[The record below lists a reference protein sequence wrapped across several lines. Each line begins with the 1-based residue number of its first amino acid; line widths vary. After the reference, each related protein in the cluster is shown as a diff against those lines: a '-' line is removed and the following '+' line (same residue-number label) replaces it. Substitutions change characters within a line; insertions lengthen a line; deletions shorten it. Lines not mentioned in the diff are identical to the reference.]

1 MMRRFLFIFLTVL
14 FFLNYKVYAQADE
27 NTLFDI
33 SKLEAYS
40 QRLQQEENYLPDISF
55 SKMIDTYKSSGSTGL
70 SLKTISQGLL
80 KALFKEIVANSNL
93 FVELLFIGILCAV
106 LQNIQNAFDSQGISK
121 IAYYV
126 CFLIMVIII
135 IKSLMLS
142 MNIGKKAIDDMIEFT
157 NALMPALIVLLAAVG
172 GFVSAATLDPILMF
186 VIKLTSDIIRDL
198 IIPMTMIIAMLN
210 IVNNLSDELK
220 ISKFADLV
228 RQINLWVLGFIMT
241 IFTAVVT
248 IRSNTSATFD
258 EVAVK
263 SAKFAVDN
271 FIPVVGKCLS
281 DAVTTV
287 AGYSLIL
294 KDAVSV
300 AGLIILFLI
309 CIFPLI
315 KIILIALIY
324 KFVSAV
330 MEPIVDRKV
339 INCLSA
345 VGSSITMIFVCILS
359 VAVMFFIMITIIA
372 QTGRLIVFAG

>member
-1 MMRRFLFIFLTVL
+1 MRRFLFIFLTLL
-14 FFLNYKVYAQADE
+14 FFLNYKVYAQVDE

-33 SKLEAYS
+33 SKLEVYS

-55 SKMIDTYKSSGSTGL
+55 SKMIDTYKATGSTGL

-80 KALFKEIVANSNL
+80 KALFKEIIANSRL

-126 CFLIMVIII
+126 CYLIMVIII

-186 VIKLTSDIIRDL
+186 VIKITSDIIRDL
-198 IIPMTMIIAMLN
+198 IIPITMVIVMLN

-220 ISKFADLV
+220 ISKLADLV
-228 RQINLWVLGFIMT
+228 RQINLWILGFIMT

-345 VGSSITMIFVCILS
+345 VGSSITMIFVCVLS

>member
-1 MMRRFLFIFLTVL
+1 MMRRFLFIFLTLL
-14 FFLNYKVYAQADE
+14 FFLNYKVYAQVDE

-33 SKLEAYS
+33 SKLEVYS

-55 SKMIDTYKSSGSTGL
+55 SKMIDTYKATGSTGL

-80 KALFKEIVANSNL
+80 KALFKEIIANSRL

-126 CFLIMVIII
+126 CYLIMVIII

-186 VIKLTSDIIRDL
+186 VIKITSDIIRDL
-198 IIPMTMIIAMLN
+198 IIPITMVIVMLN

-220 ISKFADLV
+220 ISKLADLV
-228 RQINLWVLGFIMT
+228 RQINLWILGFIMT

-345 VGSSITMIFVCILS
+345 VGSSITMIFVCVLS

>member
-1 MMRRFLFIFLTVL
+1 M
-14 FFLNYKVYAQADE
+14 
-27 NTLFDI
+27 DI
-33 SKLEAYS
+33 
-40 QRLQQEENYLPDISF
+40 
-55 SKMIDTYKSSGSTGL
+55 GL
-70 SLKTISQGLL
+70 Y
-80 KALFKEIVANSNL
+80 N
-93 FVELLFIGILCAV
+93 
-106 LQNIQNAFDSQGISK
+106 D
-121 IAYYV
+121 Y
-126 CFLIMVIII
+126 
-135 IKSLMLS
+135 
-142 MNIGKKAIDDMIEFT
+142 
-157 NALMPALIVLLAAVG
+157 
-172 GFVSAATLDPILMF
+172 
-186 VIKLTSDIIRDL
+186 
-198 IIPMTMIIAMLN
+198 
-210 IVNNLSDELK
+210 
-220 ISKFADLV
+220 
-228 RQINLWVLGFIMT
+228 
-241 IFTAVVT
+241 FTAVVT

-345 VGSSITMIFVCILS
+345 VGSSITMIFVCVLS

>member
-1 MMRRFLFIFLTVL
+1 MKKKYIILTFLFLFL
-14 FFLNYKVYAQADE
+14 LNFKAYAKDD
-27 NTLFDI
+27 NNLLDM
-33 SKLEAYS
+33 SKLETFS
-40 QRLQQEENYLPDISF
+40 QRLQAEENYLPDISF
-55 SKMIDTYKSSGSTGL
+55 SKMISTYKETGSTGIT
-70 SLKTISQGLL
+70 LKTFLQSLL
-80 KALFKEIVANSNL
+80 KYIFNEVTANSRL
-93 FVELLFIGILCAV
+93 FVELLIIGILCAI
-106 LQNIQNAFDSQGISK
+106 LQNIQNAFQSDGISK

-135 IKSLMLS
+135 IKSFTVS
-142 MNIGKKAIDDMIEFT
+142 IDIGKKAINSMIEFT

-172 GFVSAATLDPILMF
+172 GFSSAATLDPILMSS
-186 VIKLTSDIIRDL
+186 IKITSDIIRDL
-198 IIPMTMIIAMLN
+198 IIPMTMITSILY
-210 IVNNLSDELK
+210 IVNNLSDEIK
-220 ISKFADLV
+220 ISKLADLIK
-228 RQINLWVLGFIMT
+228 QINLWILAFIMT

-248 IRSNTSATFD
+248 IRSHASSTFD

-294 KDAVSV
+294 KDAVSI
-300 AGLIILFLI
+300 AGLIIMVII

-315 KIILIALIY
+315 KIIIVALIY

-330 MEPIVDRKV
+330 MEPIVDKKI

-345 VGSSITMIFVCILS
+345 VGNSITMIFVCVLS

-372 QTGRLIVFAG
+372 QTGRFIVMAG